1 MNMRER
7 TVQCSNANGLHHMA
21 YTEWG
26 AATNPRVLLCVHGLT
41 RCGRDFDT
49 LAQALADDWRVI
61 CPDVVGRGRSDW
73 LSNKLHYDMPQYLSD
88 MTTLVARLDVEEIT
102 WLGTSMGGLIGMYY
116 AAQQGTPI
124 RRLLLNDIGPVLDA
138 ASLQRIGEYVGNP
151 PRFATLDEAE
161 QFVRFVS
168 ASFGPH
174 TDEEWRQL
182 TTHVVH
188 TDTDGQIAFR
198 YDPGIAE
205 TYKQIASSG
214 EDVELWPVYEQI
226 TCPTVVIRGSESD
239 LLRPDTLQQMT
250 QRGPR
255 AHALEIPG
263 VGHAPTLMNYNQIAL
278 IRAALSVT

>member
-1 MNMRER
+1 MNMREH
-7 TVQCSNANGLHHMA
+7 TVQCCHGNGLHQMA

-26 AATNPRVLLCVHGLT
+26 DPANPRVLVCVHGLT
-41 RCGRDFDT
+41 RCSRDFDD
-49 LAQALADDWRVI
+49 LASALKKDWRII

-73 LSNKLHYDMPQYLSD
+73 LADKTRYDIQQYLTD

-124 RRLLLNDIGPVLDA
+124 RRLVLNDVGPVLTA
-138 ASLQRIGEYVGNP
+138 VSLQRIGEYVGYP
-151 PRFATLDEAE
+151 PRFDSMADAE

-174 TDEEWRQL
+174 TDAQWRHL
-182 TTHVVH
+182 TEHVVR
-188 TDTDGQIAFR
+188 TAADGKLEFR

-205 TYKQIASSG
+205 TYKAIAGRG
-214 EDVELWPVYEQI
+214 EDVEVWSIYEQI
-226 TCPTVVIRGSESD
+226 QCPTVVLRGAESD
-239 LLRPDTLQQMT
+239 LLRPDTLLQMM

-255 AHALEIPG
+255 ARAMEIPG
-263 VGHAPTLMNYNQIAL
+263 VGHAPTLMSVDQIDLVREAL
-278 IRAALSVT
+278 A